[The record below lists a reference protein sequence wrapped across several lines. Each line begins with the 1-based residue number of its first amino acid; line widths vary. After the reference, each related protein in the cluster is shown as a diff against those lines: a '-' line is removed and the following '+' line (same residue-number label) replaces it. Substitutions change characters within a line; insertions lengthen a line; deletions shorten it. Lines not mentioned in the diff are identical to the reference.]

1 MFRSISVVHCVRNH
15 NANYS
20 WRSVVW
26 QLHFGGAVFGFCT
39 IASSNIDNMNTHF
52 LGLSWE
58 SKTLH
63 MYQHPGGLNTEPPS
77 DADSNLK
84 CDSWIPIQIIC
95 KSVLRC
101 IYFNS
106 NYKWNNKKALH
117 KTIIQYA
124 IYLSV
129 ELQGF
134 AVFPGVCC
142 SLILYYITYRI
153 WSNRKCSLSAHKWT
167 LAYTTKKETGSC
179 ID

>member
-1 MFRSISVVHCVRNH
+1 MKK
-15 NANYS
+15 
-20 WRSVVW
+20 SVVW

-63 MYQHPGGLNTEPPS
+63 MYQHPGGLNTEPQS

-84 CDSWIPIQIIC
+84 CDNWIQILC
-95 KSVLRC
+95 KSVLCC

-117 KTIIQYA
+117 TTIIQCA
-124 IYLSV
+124 IYCSV

-153 WSNRKCSLSAHKWT
+153 WSNRKCSLSGRHINELWHT
-167 LAYTTKKETGSC
+167 HNNNKKTGSC